1 MIGSRRTAPALVVL
15 VATVLTTSAC
25 SSGEEL
31 AVVATE
37 PSIETTSETAT
48 TAPSETTTETTA
60 TAPTAE
66 TTTTSPPAT
75 TAIETTT
82 TVEETGSTTEPAPV
96 APAVAY
102 LVIDQDLVE
111 VDPTTSATGRTVT
124 EYFNGDGVF
133 RGGLRVSP
141 DGTTMWFSEGYEDGW
156 YDCEASVGSVGVV
169 DLVSGS
175 LEIVGL
181 GQGVDP
187 SPDGRRIAYLTSGV
201 CVPDPENP
209 ELFVLT
215 PYDRVVIRELASGA
229 ERQIVSNPAPTDYA
243 SPSFVWWVG
252 FAPSGDL
259 VVVTGDGQ
267 VRLVDPDGSDV
278 LQDHPVVVPMLRG
291 EPVGTTAAGVVT
303 VDIGDEGSADVYVTD
318 LESGEA
324 RLLATS
330 EGYVV
335 AAVAASGAVLAFGFT
350 SIDVEPGAPVTVLA
364 VPDDVNVYSLDW

>member
-1 MIGSRRTAPALVVL
+1 MIGLRRSAPALVA
-15 VATVLTTSAC
+15 VATVLAVSAC
-25 SSGEEL
+25 SSSEEV
-31 AVVATE
+31 AVVTE
-37 PSIETTSETAT
+37 PSLDETVETTSD
-48 TAPSETTTETTA
+48 TTTTT
-60 TAPTAE
+60 TPAPTTAE

-75 TAIETTT
+75 TTVETTT
-82 TVEETGSTTEPAPV
+82 TVDETGSTTEPAPAPV
-96 APAVAY
+96 APTVAY

-111 VDPTTSATGRTVT
+111 VDPTTSAPGRTVT
-124 EYFNGDGVF
+124 EFFNGDGVF
-133 RGGLRVSP
+133 RGSLRVSP

-156 YDCEASVGSVGVV
+156 YDCEASIGSVGVV
-169 DLVSGS
+169 DLVSGA

-181 GQGVDP
+181 GQGVDVSP
-187 SPDGRRIAYLTSGV
+187 SGRQIAYLATEV

-252 FAPSGDL
+252 FTPSGDL
-259 VVVTGDGQ
+259 VVVTGDEQ
-267 VRLVDPDGSDV
+267 VRLVDPDGSEV
-278 LQDHPVVVPMLRG
+278 LQDHPVVLPMLRG
-291 EPVGTTAAGVVT
+291 QPVGMAAAGLVT

-335 AAVAASGAVLAFGFT
+335 AAVAASGAVIAFGFT

-364 VPDDVNVYSLDW
+364 VPDDANVYGLDW